1 MNKLIIN
8 GGFPISGT
16 VRASGS
22 KNAVLPILA
31 GTLLA
36 DGPVVVRNVPHLHDV
51 TTTMELLGRMG
62 VQITI
67 GEKKVWWWHRVF
79 ENDASKLHLLRTR
92 HPQGAPTG
100 FVKKLVEW
108 MNSNS
113 D

>member
-1 MNKLIIN
+1 MNKLIIQ
-8 GGFPISGT
+8 GGSPISGT
-16 VRASGS
+16 IRASGS

-67 GEKKVWWWHRVF
+67 GEKMSIEV
-79 ENDASKLHLLRTR
+79 DASTDLKVVLSQWIEQ
-92 HPQGAPTG
+92 P
-100 FVKKLVEW
+100 
-108 MNSNS
+108 
-113 D
+113 